1 MAENVQAKSAELAK
15 QLWAIANEFRGNMD
29 ASEFKNYILGLIFYR
44 YLSEKTE
51 SYMDD
56 LLKDDDVT
64 YREALASEDYA
75 EVVKGWSLDHLGY
88 IILPENMWS
97 SLIDRI
103 KGNEFTVEDL
113 EKAVNALSAST
124 IGQES
129 EAAFRGL
136 FNDMN
141 LKADHLG
148 REVSERSALISKV
161 MLKIDDLSFNVHDTT
176 FDYLGTAYMILI
188 GLFQS
193 GAGKK
198 AGEFFTATCASV
210 LLAKLVTA
218 GLTEVKNAC
227 DPCAGSGSL
236 LLEVKNNLP
245 AHKVGHFYSQ
255 ELNSTTFNLNRMNM
269 LLHGVPYKQF
279 TAYNDDTLRHD
290 NFYENGSPV
299 MFDIQVSNPPY
310 SAPNSAAD
318 PSYLDDVRY
327 SACGVL
333 APKTKADLQFVE
345 HMVYHM
351 GEDGRIAVL
360 LPHGILFRGGAEE
373 KIRKWLI
380 DSQNVIDAVV
390 GLPANLFH
398 GTSIPVVC
406 LICKRK
412 RNGNADNILFI
423 DASSEFEKGK
433 DQNVLRDQDIEKIV
447 ETYKNRVDVEKYA
460 HVATMDEIEE
470 NGYNLNIPRYVDTAE
485 ETPEI
490 DLAAVT
496 VELKKNDEEIN
507 HVKES
512 LEESFKQ
519 LGLEFPF

>member
-1 MAENVQAKSAELAK
+1 MADNVKEKSNELAK

-51 SYMDD
+51 NYMDE
-56 LLKDDDVT
+56 LLKDDGIT
-64 YREALASEDYA
+64 YREALENEEYA
-75 EVVKGWSLDHLGY
+75 EIVKGWSMDHLGY
-88 IILPENMWS
+88 IVLPSNLWA
-97 SLIDRI
+97 SLIDKI
-103 KGNEFTVEDL
+103 KGSEFTVEDL

-124 IGQES
+124 IGHDS

-148 REVSERSALISKV
+148 REVSDRTELISKV
-161 MLKIDDLSFNVHDTT
+161 MLKINDLSFDVKDTT

-198 AGEFFTATCASV
+198 AGEFFTATCASI
-210 LLAKLVTA
+210 LLAKLATS
-218 GLTEVKNAC
+218 GLSHVKNAC

-245 AHKVGHFYSQ
+245 EHQVGHFYSQ
-255 ELNSTTFNLNRMNM
+255 ELNSTTYNLNRMNM
-269 LLHGVPYKQF
+269 LLHGVPYRQF
-279 TAYNDDTLRHD
+279 TAYNDDTLRND

-310 SAPNSAAD
+310 SATNTAAD

-327 SACGVL
+327 ASCGVL
-333 APKTKADLQFVE
+333 APKSKADLQFLE

-351 GEDGRIAVL
+351 AEDGRIAVL
-360 LPHGILFRGGAEE
+360 LPHGVLFRGAAEE

-380 DSQNVIDAVV
+380 ESQNVLDAVI

-398 GTSIPVVC
+398 GTSIPVALLV
-406 LICKRK
+406 CKRK

-423 DASSEFEKGK
+423 DASKEFEKGK

-447 ETYKNRVDVEKYA
+447 KTYEERKDVEKYA
-460 HVATMDEIEE
+460 HVATMDEIIE
-470 NGYNLNIPRYVDTAE
+470 NGYNLNIPRYVDTSDEVA
-485 ETPEI
+485 EI
-490 DLAAVT
+490 DLAKLT
-496 VELKKNDEEIN
+496 EELRKTDEDIAKVSDELR
-507 HVKES
+507 K
-512 LEESFKQ
+512 SFTE
-519 LGLEFPF
+519 LGVEFPF